1 MMNNK
6 EFADKAI
13 QLSKQKTA
21 YMLGSFCWSAT
32 ESNIKRLLN
41 QYEENYN
48 WLWKANSI
56 KGQGYLGDCVGII
69 KGILWGFNFDMDKSY
84 GGAIYCSNGVPDI
97 DADTMINMCSDV
109 TTNLNNAIPGEVVWQ
124 ENHIGIVISASQVV
138 ECTISGSCGV
148 QITNLFN
155 RGWKK
160 KGRLP
165 WVDYSTSSSSSSTNS
180 TGTLPPG
187 QSVQVAFA
195 QYFDRNLA
203 GEYVVQTG
211 GYGLN
216 LRKDANTSADIIKAF
231 LDGTHIM
238 NYGYYSIE
246 KETGIKWLLVT
257 VDGYKGFMSSEYLV
271 RN

>member
-6 EFADKAI
+6 TFADKAI
-13 QLSKQKTA
+13 KLSKQKIA
-21 YMLGSFCWSAT
+21 YMLGAFCWSAT

-56 KGQGYLGDCVGII
+56 KGQGYIGDCVGII

-84 GGAIYCSNGVPDI
+84 GGAVYCSNGVPDI
-97 DADTMINMCSDV
+97 DADTMINKCLNA
-109 TTNLNNAIPGEVVWQ
+109 TTNLNNAAPGEIVWQ
-124 ENHIGIVISASQVV
+124 ENHVGIVISESQVV

-165 WVDYSTSSSSSSTNS
+165 WVDYSTFSSINN

-187 QSVQVAFA
+187 QSTQVAFA
-195 QYFDRNLA
+195 QFFDRNLA
-203 GEYVVQTG
+203 GEYAVQTG

-216 LRKDANTSADIIKAF
+216 LRKNCSTDADIIKAF
-231 LDGTHIM
+231 SDGTVAM
-238 NYGYYSIE
+238 NYGYYSVE
-246 KETGIKWLLVT
+246 KDTGIKWLLVA
-257 VDGYKGFMSSEYLV
+257 VEGYKGFMSSEYLV
-271 RN
+271 

>member
-6 EFADKAI
+6 TFADKAI

-21 YMLGSFCWSAT
+21 YMLGAFCWSAT

-56 KGQGYLGDCVGII
+56 KRQGYIGDCVGII

-84 GGAIYCSNGVPDI
+84 GGAVYCSNGVPDI
-97 DADTMINMCSDV
+97 DADVLINKCTNI
-109 TTNLNNAIPGEVVWQ
+109 TTNLNNAVPGEIVWQ
-124 ENHIGIVISASQVV
+124 ENHVGIVISDSQVV
-138 ECTISGSCGV
+138 ECSPIGSCGV

-165 WVDYSTSSSSSSTNS
+165 WVDYSTTSSTNN

-195 QYFDRNLA
+195 QFFDRNLS
-203 GEYVVQTG
+203 GEYTVQTG

-216 LRKDANTSADIIKAF
+216 LRKDASTDADIIKAF
-231 LDGTHIM
+231 PDGTYIM

-246 KETGIKWLLVT
+246 KDTGVKWLLVT
-257 VDGYKGFMSSEYLV
+257 VDGYKGFMSSEYLF
-271 RN
+271 R